1 MTVNTFDKNGIKFT
15 EVINDNGFKVIFS
28 NLGASIYLVRYDK
41 YVFNRNVRNIED
53 FKITNQY
60 YGKTIGRTSNRLKG
74 HKFRIG
80 EKIFDVEPNEGN
92 NILHGGKYGLSCS
105 YFTVHTTS
113 LLDKT
118 IVSYETTLSNDGY
131 PGELFVKVTYS
142 VSNDDDILINYEAT
156 SSEDTLCSLTNHAY
170 WTLGSK
176 DISGLKL
183 QISASKYLKTDPN
196 SLLPISEEEVTETLD
211 FRKEKI
217 ISRDLDSEELHAP
230 RLNGYD
236 HYYYFDKNDDSL
248 KATLRNNK
256 FKMEVYTDFP
266 GLQIYTHGYDNGK
279 ELFPDS
285 DNLFNSVAIEPSES
299 FMKLHVLKK
308 DSVYS
313 HYIRYI
319 FVSEK

>member
-15 EVINDNGFKVIFS
+15 EVINDNGFKVILS

-131 PGELFVKVTYS
+131 MKSIDELTNDNCSGVVYVMNNGGQYNYLPSLNCSNYSTDNIKNRVIYSNSSFELFSRRFY
-142 VSNDDDILINYEAT
+142 
-156 SSEDTLCSLTNHAY
+156 
-170 WTLGSK
+170 
-176 DISGLKL
+176 
-183 QISASKYLKTDPN
+183 
-196 SLLPISEEEVTETLD
+196 
-211 FRKEKI
+211 FR
-217 ISRDLDSEELHAP
+217 
-230 RLNGYD
+230 NGR
-236 HYYYFDKNDDSL
+236 F
-248 KATLRNNK
+248 
-256 FKMEVYTDFP
+256 
-266 GLQIYTHGYDNGK
+266 
-279 ELFPDS
+279 
-285 DNLFNSVAIEPSES
+285 
-299 FMKLHVLKK
+299 
-308 DSVYS
+308 
-313 HYIRYI
+313 
-319 FVSEK
+319 